1 MAHRSGDHGY
11 RAGLSFTAGG
21 LAAGAVIAA
30 GHAHAMEHVRRR
42 QQERE
47 EAVHEAEISAR
58 LEGAERLKAYAME
71 LASELARTKAENAK
85 LRRCLAQRQAYI
97 DSLRDA

>member
-1 MAHRSGDHGY
+1 MAYRSGDHGY
-11 RAGLSFTAGG
+11 RAGLAFTAGG

-30 GHAHAMEHVRRR
+30 GHAHAMEHVRRC

-47 EAVHEAEISAR
+47 EAAYEAEVAAR

-71 LASELARTKAENAK
+71 LAAELAQAKAENIK
-85 LRRCLAQRQAYI
+85 LRRYLAHQQEVL
-97 DSLRDA
+97 DSIRNA